1 MDAFHAAEM
10 GRAAMLLVLT
20 LAGPMLLAALIV
32 GVAVS
37 LFQALT
43 QLQETTITFVPKLLV
58 IGGVLL
64 ASLPMIGKA
73 MAAFMAR
80 VADMIIT
87 GG

>member
-1 MDAFHAAEM
+1 MDAFHAAEL
-10 GRAAMLLVLT
+10 GRAAMMMVLT

-32 GVAVS
+32 GVVIS

-58 IGGVLL
+58 VGAVLL

-73 MAAFMAR
+73 MAGFMAR
-80 VADMIIT
+80 IADTIIT